1 MLFLYDQCFLE
12 DYDMYTRN
20 KAIAVA
26 ESDILFSDRFNK
38 AFSSPQPND
47 FVSAAELSRKSVV
60 FLKTKG
66 NNDAHFGVNSGSGV
80 ILSNDGYIVTNYH
93 VIKDAIKI
101 DVTLNDNREY
111 EARII
116 GVDPSTDLALLK
128 IDAVNLDYL
137 IFGNSDSLLIGEWV
151 MAVGNPFRLQSTVTA
166 GIVSAKARSI
176 NLLENQGIESFIQT
190 DAAVNPGNSGGAL
203 INTRGDL
210 IGICTAIQSNSGKFE
225 GFSFAIPSN
234 LAKKVIAD
242 LREYGV
248 VQRGWLGIEI
258 ENIDNQMASKLKLNE
273 VAGVFVAS
281 VHKAG
286 GAAAAGISKN
296 DVIISVNN
304 VKTASVSEFTA
315 QMAQYRPGDKIDILL
330 IRNEVKVLVK
340 ATLLNQLNSTDLIA
354 TYDAPILRQI
364 GMELREPDKYE
375 KAVVAPQGV
384 IIVSIQHGKIMSST
398 MIEPGYVITKIDN
411 NVVTSVQMLIR
422 YLDDH
427 KGKSVILDGFYPKVP
442 GEFPYTF
449 VVPE

>member
-1 MLFLYDQCFLE
+1 MRQFVVIYLLPFVASIFFTVFIALNPEYSGLFFTDSDIDKEINTDYSFIEHFNHQPNLE
-12 DYDMYTRN
+12 DDFLNSNANSEN
-20 KAIAVA
+20 KVLLGVRDLKDGKDIEEEFA
-26 ESDILFSDRFNK
+26 EI
-38 AFSSPQPND
+38 
-47 FVSAAELSRKSVV
+47 
-60 FLKTKG
+60 G
-66 NNDAHFGVNSGSGV
+66 IDA
-80 ILSNDGYIVTNYH
+80 
-93 VIKDAIKI
+93 KAIKI

-210 IGICTAIQSNSGKFE
+210 IGICTAMQSNSGKFE

-258 ENIDNQMASKLKLNE
+258 ENIDNQMASKLALDE

-286 GAAAAGISKN
+286 GAAAAGTRLRRRGPGAARAARRGRAAR
-296 DVIISVNN
+296 SVY
-304 VKTASVSEFTA
+304 TGRPATGRASPPAVA
-315 QMAQYRPGDKIDILL
+315 RRPPRMKPGPPG
-330 IRNEVKVLVK
+330 VMPGGAFVWF
-340 ATLLNQLNSTDLIA
+340 AADL
-354 TYDAPILRQI
+354 
-364 GMELREPDKYE
+364 
-375 KAVVAPQGV
+375 
-384 IIVSIQHGKIMSST
+384 
-398 MIEPGYVITKIDN
+398 
-411 NVVTSVQMLIR
+411 
-422 YLDDH
+422 
-427 KGKSVILDGFYPKVP
+427 
-442 GEFPYTF
+442 
-449 VVPE
+449 